1 MSKIVWTY
9 LHLSFLDR
17 VAAGTLRPIEPA
29 HSFTIVLTIE
39 VQTIQV
45 GLVTTAVPPG
55 ACITQGT
62 VAAALVIIAILGG
75 K

>member
-1 MSKIVWTY
+1 M
-9 LHLSFLDR
+9 
-17 VAAGTLRPIEPA
+17 EPA
-29 HSFTIVLTIE
+29 HSLTIVLTIE

-45 GLVTTAVPPG
+45 GMVTTAVPPG
-55 ACITQGT
+55 ACIIQGT

>member
-1 MSKIVWTY
+1 M
-9 LHLSFLDR
+9 
-17 VAAGTLRPIEPA
+17 EPA
-29 HSFTIVLTIE
+29 HSLTIVLTIE

-45 GLVTTAVPPG
+45 GMVTTAVPPG
-55 ACITQGT
+55 ACMTQGT